1 MTRKQNLRQTK
12 RKTNVLIMAKG
23 HEAICSA
30 ILCKLVRFLSL
41 FAGEGGA
48 RCAAFSRSLGVLS
61 LSACSARRCAESRR
75 LAGNTSALPIDKA
88 AVSNQTK
95 GKN

>member
-23 HEAICSA
+23 HEAICSV

-41 FAGEGGA
+41 SAGEEGA
-48 RCAAFSRSLGVLS
+48 RCAAFPRSLGVLFPP
-61 LSACSARRCAESRR
+61 LCLFSAQVRRVPT
-75 LAGNTSALPIDKA
+75 AGR
-88 AVSNQTK
+88 
-95 GKN
+95 